1 MIPMDFGVFDLSVYS
16 FITGVRKREEKSG
29 YDKKNFYARSFPLP
43 LCAASL
49 SSVVILRLV
58 LGSSVALRK
67 NQKKMLMT

>member
-1 MIPMDFGVFDLSVYS
+1 MDFGVFDLSVYS

-29 YDKKNFYARSFPLP
+29 YDNKNFYARLFPLP
-43 LCAASL
+43 LSDASL
-49 SSVVILRLV
+49 SSVVILCLV